1 MTKETDPTKP
11 TPNSE
16 NRKGWFRPKVSTIE
30 INFDAEERL
39 QYEIEEDAKWA
50 KKHKGAPVLMMSND

>member
-1 MTKETDPTKP
+1 MKKVKP

-16 NRKGWFRPKVSTIE
+16 NRKGWFRP
-30 INFDAEERL
+30 NFDTMKFDMTAEERL

-50 KKHKGAPVLMMSND
+50 KKLKGAPVLMMSND